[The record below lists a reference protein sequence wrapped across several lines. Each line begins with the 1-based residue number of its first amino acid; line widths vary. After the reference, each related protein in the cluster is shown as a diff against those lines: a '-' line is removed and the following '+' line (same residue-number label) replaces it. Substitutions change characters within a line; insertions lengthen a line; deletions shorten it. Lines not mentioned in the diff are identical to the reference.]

1 MSQNSWDKVGN
12 TPLLYIKSLS
22 EKTGCHIWGK
32 AEFQNPG
39 GSIKDRAAKQIIL
52 EAESNGQLT
61 AGGTIVE
68 GTAGNT
74 GIGLALL
81 GRERGYKVV
90 ITMPNNQ
97 SQEKVDELV
106 RLGAE
111 VLQFPP
117 CPFANPGHFYHQARV
132 YAENHEGVFWANQ
145 FENLANFRA
154 HYQNTGPEIGDQTQ
168 GKIDFFVASVGSGGT
183 MGGVSRFL
191 KGNKPSFAI
200 SSTLSSSNL
209 STSSGVASASVA
221 EASSSSSS
229 SSLSAS
235 AVSSVQTVVAD
246 PYGSGILDYLQ
257 SGQFKAEG
265 SSVTEGIG
273 IMRLTE
279 NFKQALVDRCLRVS
293 DQEMIDMF
301 YHLKEHDE
309 MLVGTSSAL
318 NLAGIYKIALKAY
331 KNTEK
336 HFVTMLCD
344 HGDRYRSKIL
354 SPDWLREKNLYP
366 QPLKEN

>member
-1 MSQNSWDKVGN
+1 MTQNWDKVGN

-52 EAESNGQLT
+52 EAESLGQLN

-97 SQEKVDELV
+97 SQEKVEELV

-117 CPFANPGHFYHQARV
+117 CPFANPAHFYHQARL
-132 YAENHEGVFWANQ
+132 YAEAHPGVFWANQ

-154 HYQNTGPEIGDQTQ
+154 HNQNTGPEIKDQAQ
-168 GKIDFFVASVGSGGT
+168 GKIDFFVASVGTGGT
-183 MGGVSRFL
+183 MGGVSCFL
-191 KGNKPSFAI
+191 KGHKPSFAI
-200 SSTLSSSNL
+200 SSTL

-221 EASSSSSS
+221 EASSSIP
-229 SSLSAS
+229 AS

-293 DQEMIDMF
+293 DQEMIDML

-309 MLVGTSSAL
+309 ILVGTSSAL
-318 NLAGIYKIALKAY
+318 NLAGVYKIALQEH
-331 KNTEK
+331 KNTGK

-344 HGDRYRSKIL
+344 HGERYRSKIL
-354 SPDWLREKNLYP
+354 SPDWLKEKNLHP
-366 QPLKEN
+366 QPLKGD